1 MLFKFIRQGV
11 LRNSSYEDRENYE
24 HDRFREMVTA
34 VD

>member
-1 MLFKFIRQGV
+1 MLFKFIRRGV